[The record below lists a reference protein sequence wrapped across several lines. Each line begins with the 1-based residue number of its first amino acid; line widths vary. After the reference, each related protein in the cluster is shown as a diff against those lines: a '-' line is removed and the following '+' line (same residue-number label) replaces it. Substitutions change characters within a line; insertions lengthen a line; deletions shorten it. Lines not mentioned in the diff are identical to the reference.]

1 MRVKATD
8 IGGGEMAVTQNLKSA
23 KKKTQTKGRREDDK
37 GGKGEK
43 EREGVSVPLGCRA
56 TAAQLNTQSCY

>member
-1 MRVKATD
+1 MQFENCT
-8 IGGGEMAVTQNLKSA
+8 EA
-23 KKKTQTKGRREDDK
+23 KKKTPTKGRREDDK

-56 TAAQLNTQSCY
+56 TQTAAQVNTQSCY

>member
-1 MRVKATD
+1 
-8 IGGGEMAVTQNLKSA
+8 MAVMQFENCTEA
-23 KKKTQTKGRREDDK
+23 KKKTPTKGRREDDK

-56 TAAQLNTQSCY
+56 TQTAAQVNTQSCY